1 MSIDYDRHRFRPA
14 GTAGEDGLVALYRQD
29 GDLLYGE
36 FSGGRSRRG
45 GLAGTCAPDGTLR
58 FAYCMV
64 QTSGEVIS
72 GSCVSTPE
80 LLADGRV
87 RLCERG
93 ERYGEHAAQGV
104 SWLEELAS

>member
-1 MSIDYDRHRFRPA
+1 MRIDYDGRRFGPA
-14 GTAGEDGLVALYRQD
+14 GSAGEDGLVALYRQD

-45 GLAGTCAPDGTLR
+45 GLAGTCAPDGTLS

-64 QTSGEVIS
+64 QAGGEVIS
-72 GSCVSTPE
+72 GHCVSTPE
-80 LLADGRV
+80 LLDDGRV
-87 RLCERG
+87 RLCEQW
-93 ERYGEHAAQGV
+93 ERYGEHAGQGV